1 MSNLVLAAWHSPQ
14 MQLAKLIYPALSPN
28 IVPKER
34 AGGVR
39 DPQIPWNM
47 SLPQVIEKEKFLDF
61 TGWITSD
68 TPGRN
73 ICFAW
78 SLGLPND
85 EHGFCPHWVLEVTH
99 VSHDP
104 TWYGSAAA
112 PTHGL
117 ARNQAG
123 DHVTRAERRAL
134 YLLRGQMGL
143 RWLSWWLHFCNL
155 VIFLRTADNNR
166 AKW

>member
-28 IVPKER
+28 IVPKEG
-34 AGGVR
+34 AGEWEIHKSHEICLCRNWWRKV
-39 DPQIPWNM
+39 
-47 SLPQVIEKEKFLDF
+47 LDF

-85 EHGFCPHWVLEVTH
+85 ENGFCPHWVLEVTH

-104 TWYGSAAA
+104 TWYGSAVA

-123 DHVTRAERRAL
+123 DHVTRAGRRAL
-134 YLLRGQMGL
+134 YLLRDQMGL

-155 VIFLRTADNNR
+155 VIFQRTADNNR